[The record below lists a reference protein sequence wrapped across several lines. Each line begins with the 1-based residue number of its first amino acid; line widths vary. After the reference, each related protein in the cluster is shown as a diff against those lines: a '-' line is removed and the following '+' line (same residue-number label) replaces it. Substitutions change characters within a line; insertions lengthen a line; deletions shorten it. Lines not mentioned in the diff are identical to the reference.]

1 MEIKEEFSDETV
13 KIKQEF
19 DETVKIKTETDD
31 HQFQLSGN
39 FIK

>member
-1 MEIKEEFSDETV
+1 MEIKEEFDETV

-19 DETVKIKTETDD
+19 GERVKIKMKTDD
-31 HQFQLSGN
+31 HQFQFSGN